1 MAVNIHRLFI
11 GAGTGFRGSRLGSYR
26 PLEALIARPRTPLLS
41 RDLIARTALALV
53 DRQGPDGASIRRVA
67 ARLGVNPAS
76 LYNHVPNRAAMV
88 EDVRA
93 LVSAN
98 IDSTPLRELPWEE
111 ALRAWARSYRRAFA
125 RHARAVPLLM
135 TERVSAPV
143 LLAQYEDFAAAA
155 EVAGWAPRD
164 VIPLL
169 TAFESFILGSVLD
182 MSGPTVVFDPTGQE
196 GDFPRFSAAFETLA
210 GEDPAD
216 PVATRSFELGLDLLV
231 ASARPR

>member
-1 MAVNIHRLFI
+1 MCES
-11 GAGTGFRGSRLGSYR
+11 GSRSPHVGSHR
-26 PLEALIARPRTPLLS
+26 PGEAAIVRPHTPLLS

-53 DRQGPDGASIRRVA
+53 DRHGPDGASVRRVA

-76 LYNHVPNRAAMV
+76 LYNHVPNRAAMI

-93 LVSAN
+93 LVSAP
-98 IDSTPLRELPWEE
+98 IDSKPLRELPWEE

-125 RHARAVPLLM
+125 RHARVVPLLM
-135 TERVSAPV
+135 TERASAPV

-155 EVAGWAPRD
+155 EAAGWTLRD

-182 MSGPTVVFDPTGQE
+182 MSGPSVVFDPTGQE
-196 GDFPRFSAAFETLA
+196 EVFPRFSAAFETLA
-210 GEDPAD
+210 EEDPAD
-216 PVATRSFELGLDLLV
+216 PVATRAFELGLDMLI